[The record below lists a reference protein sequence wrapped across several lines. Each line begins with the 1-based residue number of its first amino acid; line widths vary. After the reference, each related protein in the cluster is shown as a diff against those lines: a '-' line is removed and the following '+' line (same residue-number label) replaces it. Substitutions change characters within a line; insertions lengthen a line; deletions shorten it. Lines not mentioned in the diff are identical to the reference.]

1 MKRWGVS
8 NIIRA
13 NNLLL
18 ILYAQTAKKVTSHT
32 SVYFNFNLKMKI
44 TCKREPCRRNRCRD
58 KHRNGV
64 ERAATFSCTARSHR
78 EPSSRTWQ
86 SGGSEPE
93 DPGTWRI
100 SHTASSPS
108 SPPQHRTVQRGYT
121 HHSICAPNT
130 PSPRSAPRIS
140 PVPSYTSSISFSS
153 VKQSINKQYY
163 YSLIIINFTQFGNVC
178 KT

>member
-93 DPGTWRI
+93 EPGTWRI

-130 PSPRSAPRIS
+130 PSPRSAPRIA
-140 PVPSYTSSISFSS
+140 PGPSYTSSISFSS
-153 VKQSINKQYY
+153 VKQTIPFNT
-163 YSLIIINFTQFGNVC
+163 LIVINFIQFN
-178 KT
+178 